1 VEAIGLE
8 SGEMRIQRKL
18 VMLVGLVAC
27 FPALVWAGGTA
38 TLRNGFTIHYDRR
51 EINGEVTRLYL
62 AESAECFVDVP
73 TEEIIEVE
81 ADKTPSAVP
90 EPVKPQPT
98 NRPIRIEEALSAAS
112 QKNNISPDLLRSVI
126 RAESG
131 FNPGARSPKGAQGL
145 MQLMPA
151 TAARMGVRD
160 AFDPV
165 QNVDGG
171 ARYLRELL
179 GRYDNNLTFAL
190 AAYNA
195 GPERVER
202 FHGVPPY
209 RETISYVSRV
219 LQNLSEAQTG
229 KSSGTNWNRSTSRSR
244 KSSAP
249 NLDAVREFQSAIA
262 ADGQEREVPS
272 ENGSDAVES
281 N

>member
-1 VEAIGLE
+1 
-8 SGEMRIQRKL
+8 
-18 VMLVGLVAC
+18 
-27 FPALVWAGGTA
+27 
-38 TLRNGFTIHYDRR
+38 
-51 EINGEVTRLYL
+51 
-62 AESAECFVDVP
+62 
-73 TEEIIEVE
+73 
-81 ADKTPSAVP
+81 
-90 EPVKPQPT
+90 
-98 NRPIRIEEALSAAS
+98 
-112 QKNNISPDLLRSVI
+112 
-126 RAESG
+126 
-131 FNPGARSPKGAQGL
+131 

>member
-1 VEAIGLE
+1 MRTVHKFVVLLGL
-8 SGEMRIQRKL
+8 L
-18 VMLVGLVAC
+18 AC
-27 FPALVWAGGTA
+27 FPALGCAGGTA

-51 EINGEVTRLYL
+51 EINGDVTRLYL

-98 NRPIRIEEALSAAS
+98 NHPVRIEEALSAAS

-160 AFDPV
+160 AFDPA

-179 GRYDNNLTFAL
+179 GRYNNNLTFAL

-209 RETISYVSRV
+209 RETVSYVSRV
-219 LQNLSEAQTG
+219 LQNLNEAQLG
-229 KSSGTNWNRSTSRSR
+229 KASVTTWNRPNSPNR

-249 NLDAVREFQSAIA
+249 NLDAVREFQNAVA
-262 ADGQEREVPS
+262 ADVQHETPS
-272 ENGSDAVES
+272 EDKPETAETN
-281 N
+281 